1 MHKLRIVYFG
11 APDFSAWFLEKMIE
25 DTTLPVEVVAV
36 VTQPDKKVG
45 RKQIVTPTPVKIVAE
60 KYRIPIYYDHGVG
73 VGLDRPDNRTG
84 QDLSLAES
92 KVKGRKSI
100 IENIDLALVYA
111 YGKILPE
118 SILNLPKYGFW
129 NIHPSLLPKYRGT
142 SPMAHALLMGEA
154 TTGVTLM
161 KMTEKWDQGPI
172 MAQEEMNINPDDRR
186 PDLER
191 KLTDLGFELF
201 KKIIASCRD
210 NPRVVPTCEIVP
222 TREQNHHA
230 ATYTKLLHKND
241 GFVPF
246 ETVRK
251 LVKGDEIIPAYF
263 PNILTEYW
271 VKYALPL
278 PHPSPAIFYNLFRAL
293 YPWPG
298 IWTYV
303 SIKGEQ
309 KRLKITDAS
318 FRNNRFSILKVQL
331 EGKNEVDFET
341 FERSFP
347 LFS

>member
-1 MHKLRIVYFG
+1 MNKLRIVYFG
-11 APDFSAWFLEKMIE
+11 APDFSARFLEKMRE

-45 RKQIVTPTPVKIVAE
+45 RKQIVTPTPVKIVAD
-60 KYRIPIYYDHGVG
+60 KYTIPVFHDSDIQHLTSDIS
-73 VGLDRPDNRTG
+73 P
-84 QDLSLAES
+84 
-92 KVKGRKSI
+92 
-100 IENIDLALVYA
+100 DLALLYA
-111 YGKILPE
+111 YGQIIPKSLLE
-118 SILNLPKYGFW
+118 LPKYGFW

-142 SPMAHALLMGEA
+142 SPMAHAILMGET

-172 MAQEEMNINPDDRR
+172 IAQEEMNINPDDRR

-201 KKIIASCRD
+201 KKIIASCGD
-210 NPRVVPTCEIVP
+210 NPRVVL

-271 VKYALPL
+271 VTYALPL

-298 IWTYV
+298 IWTYT

-309 KRLKITDAS
+309 KRLKITDVS
-318 FRNNRFSILKVQL
+318 FRNNHFSILKVQL

>member
-11 APDFSAWFLEKMIE
+11 APDFSARFLEKIIA

-45 RKQIVTPTPVKIVAE
+45 RKQIVTPTPVKIVAG
-60 KYRIPIYYDHGVG
+60 KYTIPVFHDSDIRHLTSDI
-73 VGLDRPDNRTG
+73 
-84 QDLSLAES
+84 SL
-92 KVKGRKSI
+92 
-100 IENIDLALVYA
+100 DLALVYA

-142 SPMAHALLMGEA
+142 SPMAHALLMGET
-154 TTGVTLM
+154 TTGVTIM

-172 MAQEEMNINPDDRR
+172 ITQEEMNINPHDRR

-201 KKIIASCRD
+201 KKIIVSYKD
-210 NPRVVPTCEIVP
+210 NPRVVPT
-222 TREQNHHA
+222 REQNHYA

-271 VKYALPL
+271 VTYALPL

-293 YPWPG
+293 CPWPG

-309 KRLKITDAS
+309 KRLKITDVS